1 MDIFSVIKL
10 IGGLAMFLYGM
21 EVMGDGL
28 KNLSGSALKRV
39 LGKATSN
46 VVMGVITG
54 MLVTAV
60 IQSSTATIV
69 LTVGLISAGI
79 LNLKQA
85 VSIVMGANI
94 GTTVTA
100 QIIRLMDIDSAGS
113 MVLEFF
119 KPSTL
124 APLALIA
131 GIIMIMFIK
140 TPKVKTPGEIAMGF
154 GVLFTGLMSMTSAV
168 DPLAESPE
176 FVDLM
181 QRFGDQP
188 LLAILVGLV
197 ITVIV
202 QSSSATVGMVQ
213 ALSVTG
219 TMTFNLVYPLIMGIN
234 LGTCVTTAMV
244 CSIGSSKDAKRTG
257 IVHIVFNVI
266 GTIVFMIVMTII
278 KSMGGFPD
286 LWESIADSGMVANFQ
301 TVFNLATAIVLIPFA
316 GLLVKLS
323 LMMIKPEP
331 SDAEDKADLVAPD
344 EKLFQIPAMAL
355 DEANKSVT
363 RMGEVALKNLRRSLK
378 LVEKYDEGRITVINE
393 NEDNLD
399 VFTDTMDSYLVDLS
413 GYVETEHDNQHINI
427 LMQTATN
434 FERVGDH
441 AINVMEVAQKINAE
455 KLSFSTDAIEELH
468 IVEEAVLEITD
479 ITVEAFRTLD
489 SAKARLIE
497 PLEEVIDDIVAKLK
511 ERHVDRL
518 KLGICNTPNG
528 MAFIDLITNL
538 ERVADQCSNI
548 ALLIMSHDDSS
559 IIGNYHNY
567 LKELHEGGEASYTAE
582 LARRKEQYFSRL
594 DALEQY
600 KLKGINKW

>member
-10 IGGLAMFLYGM
+10 LGGLAMFLYGM

-28 KNLSGSALKRV
+28 KNMSGTALKKV

-124 APLALIA
+124 APIALIA
-131 GIIMIMFIK
+131 GIICIMFLK
-140 TPKVKTPGEIAMGF
+140 DAKFKTPGEIAIGF
-154 GVLFTGLMSMTSAV
+154 GVLFMGLMTMTDAV

-176 FVDLM
+176 FVELM
-181 QRFGDQP
+181 QKFGDQP

-219 TMTFNLVYPLIMGIN
+219 TMTFNLIYPLIMGIN

-266 GTIVFMIVMTII
+266 GTLLFMAVMTII
-278 KSMGGFPD
+278 KAMGGFPD
-286 LWESIADSGMVANFQ
+286 LWESISDSGMIANFQ
-301 TVFNLATAIVLIPFA
+301 TLFNLATAVVLVPFA
-316 GLLVKLS
+316 GVLVNIS
-323 LMMIKPEP
+323 LKIIKPEP
-331 SDAEDKADLVAPD
+331 SDAEDRADLVAPD
-344 EKLFQIPAMAL
+344 ERLFHVPAMAL
-355 DEANKSVT
+355 SEATKAIT
-363 RMGEVALKNLRRSLK
+363 HMGEVALKNLKRSLK
-378 LVEKYDEGRITVINE
+378 LLEKYDEGRVDVIND

-399 VFTDTMDSYLVDLS
+399 LFTDTMDSYLVNLS
-413 GYVETEHDNQHINI
+413 GYVETETDNQHINI
-427 LMQTATN
+427 LMQTSTN

-441 AINVMEVAQKINAE
+441 AINIMEVAQRINAE
-455 KLSFSTDAIEELH
+455 KLSFSQVAVEELH
-468 IVEEAVLEITD
+468 LVKEAVLEITD
-479 ITVEAFRTLD
+479 ITVEALREMD
-489 SAKARLIE
+489 SEKARLIE
-497 PLEEVIDDIVAKLK
+497 PLEEVIDDVVAKLK

-518 KLGICNTPNG
+518 KKGICNTPNG
-528 MAFIDLITNL
+528 MAFIDVLTNL

-548 ALLIMSHDDSS
+548 ALLIMSHDDHSM
-559 IIGNYHNY
+559 IGNYHNY
-567 LKELHEGGEASYTAE
+567 LKELHKGGEASYDAE
-582 LARRKEQYFSRL
+582 IARRREQYITRL
-594 DALEQY
+594 NDIS
-600 KLKGINKW
+600 GN